1 MFGLC
6 LKSTRNSQYQFFLR
20 NVTVL
25 PNVSVQD
32 ELKSRTVC
40 TELKRSRS
48 IFKRGGR
55 VIWANLRKNKNLK
68 DHNHDHS
75 HGYSQYF
82 GNYHVPVIIKAKTSN
97 KMQNIKNKWNKV
109 EKSSEIRKDQHTLIS
124 VSVWILAVMT
134 KLLFLEGRNQFS
146 NFLDIF

>member
-1 MFGLC
+1 M
-6 LKSTRNSQYQFFLR
+6 
-20 NVTVL
+20 TVL

-55 VIWANLRKNKNLK
+55 VVWANTRKNKNLK

-75 HGYSQYF
+75 HSYSQHF

-97 KMQNIKNKWNKV
+97 KMQKIKNKWNKV

-124 VSVWILAVMT
+124 VSV
-134 KLLFLEGRNQFS
+134 
-146 NFLDIF
+146 